1 MNKLEYLTSVKQYI
15 EKTNPKLFEGE
26 VLISTRKGNIKW
38 VASQDSFNVILSNL
52 KRTTLSKFHLTEIEK
67 LMESITNNKFILQFK
82 QFANFYNNTR
92 FGAEDIN
99 IGQCPRLKKLI
110 PTNKH
115 YHNKK
120 YFITLIID
128 WYISY
133 YEWVEKINLLKLKEN
148 TTKALMQSD
157 LKKEETNVDEIPE
170 KWENTD
176 HPEFNEEEREIPDS
190 WDD

>member
-1 MNKLEYLTSVKQYI
+1 MNKIEYLTSVKHYI
-15 EKTNPKLFEGE
+15 EKTNPKLFQGE
-26 VLISTRKGNIKW
+26 VLVKTKKGDIKW
-38 VASQDSFNVILSNL
+38 IASQDSFNVILANL
-52 KRTTLSKFHLTEIEK
+52 KRTTLTKFHLTEIEK

-82 QFANFYNNTR
+82 QFANFYNNNR

-99 IGQCPRLKKLI
+99 IGQCPKLKKLI

-128 WYISY
+128 WYINY
-133 YEWVEKINLLKLKEN
+133 YEWMDKLNIQKIKEA
-148 TTKALMQSD
+148 TTIALTQSD
-157 LKKEETNVDEIPE
+157 LKKEESVD
-170 KWENTD
+170 KNWEDNLEEPT
-176 HPEFNEEEREIPDS
+176 EEEREIPDS